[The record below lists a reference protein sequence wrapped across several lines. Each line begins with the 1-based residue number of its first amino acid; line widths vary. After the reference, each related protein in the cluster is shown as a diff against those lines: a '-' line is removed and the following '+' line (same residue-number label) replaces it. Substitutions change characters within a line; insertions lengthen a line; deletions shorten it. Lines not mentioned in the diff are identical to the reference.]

1 MVASIQTLNE
11 CWGAGVVWSSVVFLD
26 FDHKLFSQAPRASS
40 AWPAHTLL
48 LSILIIMAG
57 FADRAKSILAS
68 GYETLAQAWP
78 AKSTDEKR
86 IQTFEE
92 FYPLYLS
99 T

>member
-1 MVASIQTLNE
+1 
-11 CWGAGVVWSSVVFLD
+11 
-26 FDHKLFSQAPRASS
+26 
-40 AWPAHTLL
+40 
-48 LSILIIMAG
+48 MAG